1 YVSTVFTGSSAV
13 TQVFVQRGKDV
24 LLNVTETV
32 VLQKDDDLI
41 WRFNKTSNLVRFI
54 PGGKTTIFTNYKG
67 RAEFF
72 EQNHSVQLKNLQA
85 ADSGV
90 YDARVVGD
98 KDRPVAEYTVTVQD
112 PVSEVEL
119 NVTQDG
125 GASGSPDS
133 CNVNA
138 ICRTADSEIS
148 STFRCVHQ
156 TCSQDEGEQSTVT
169 NSGSSLHIY
178 LSDVLI
184 ICNHSNQV
192 SRTKATREIQDFC
205 KLDPVIQPLYIYVT
219 VGIVIV
225 LVVLIITG
233 IFVYRRISRT
243 YNTKNI
249 ENTVYD
255 TPQVITAQTRDDASP
270 NDASGPSSI
279 YSCAG
284 FPTRSTE
291 TEVKPPPESIYST
304 VQKPARNLQEL

>member
-1 YVSTVFTGSSAV
+1 MKLNHIVFVVNVRQNKNTVGSSAV

-98 KDRPVAEYTVTVQD
+98 KDRPVAEYTVTVQ
-112 PVSEVEL
+112 VSEVEL

-205 KLDPVIQPLYIYVT
+205 KLDPVCCLSSCQRSSHFPCFLSALCALGLYLCFLNHHYFHPSIHY
-219 VGIVIV
+219 
-225 LVVLIITG
+225 L
-233 IFVYRRISRT
+233 Y
-243 YNTKNI
+243 
-249 ENTVYD
+249 
-255 TPQVITAQTRDDASP
+255 TA
-270 NDASGPSSI
+270 
-279 YSCAG
+279 
-284 FPTRSTE
+284 
-291 TEVKPPPESIYST
+291 
-304 VQKPARNLQEL
+304 